1 MELTFRET
9 KFKYEDGKLFRL
21 KYKKWTECSN
31 RLHTNGYKQQIGI
44 NYKRFY
50 QHRIIY
56 LIHNSKWNIYDT
68 KQMINHKNKKRSD
81 DRIVNLE
88 VVTNLQ
94 NTQDIDMSKVKGYT
108 FFKHGRKK
116 PYQFKFRVNGKT
128 YQKYFSN
135 IDEGREWLLIE
146 RRKYCYMTD

>member
-1 MELTFRET
+1 MELIFRGV
-9 KFKYEDGKLFRL
+9 KFKYEDGKLYRF
-21 KYKKWTECSN
+21 KYKKWVECSN

-56 LIHNSKWNIYDT
+56 LIHNPKWDIYDT

-81 DRIVNLE
+81 DRIENLE

-94 NTQDIDMSKVKGYT
+94 NSQDKDMDKVKGYE
-108 FFKHGRKK
+108 FYKDGRPK
-116 PYQFKFRVNGKT
+116 PYQFRFRANKKFYSKC
-128 YQKYFSN
+128 FSN
-135 IDEGREWLLIE
+135 IDEGKIWYLAE
-146 RRKYCYMTD
+146 RRKYCFMN